1 MASPALVVLTALA
14 LVVVAFVALLD
25 VQGPLVPPQLLLQA
39 RPLLNGAPH
48 VLLSGLSYVSGPLSL
63 GPAAA
68 HVDMGEPDAVAYL
81 HERELRGRDPSFALE
96 TPASR
101 PSQGGKTVFEDFW
114 APPRKLAA
122 REQQYFEKAYTAF
135 DSGRGHLYNAWREAA
150 AASHIAG
157 LPPLQTIRPA
167 ARSSSAVGS
176 STARNQA
183 QTRWGAAAVSE
194 QHQQRVF
201 LGSLPFTRWSLNGQ
215 ALQ

>member
-1 MASPALVVLTALA
+1 MASTALVVLAALA
-14 LVVVAFVALLD
+14 AVVAIVALLD
-25 VQGPLVPPQLLLQA
+25 VQGPPVPPQLLLQA
-39 RPLLNGAPH
+39 RPLLNGAPL
-48 VLLSGLSYVSGPLSL
+48 LLSGLSYVSGPLSL

-114 APPRKLAA
+114 APPRKLTA

-135 DSGRGHLYNAWREAA
+135 NSGRGHLYDAWREAA

-157 LPPLQTIRPA
+157 FPPLQTIRPA
-167 ARSSSAVGS
+167 ARSWSAGGS
-176 STARNQA
+176 FTTRNLAQA
-183 QTRWGAAAVSE
+183 RWGAAAVSE
-194 QHQQRVF
+194 QHQQGVSP
-201 LGSLPFTRWSLNGQ
+201 GSLPVTRWSFNAQ